1 METSKEIG
9 KISEALS
16 KVQGQLKPA
25 SYDLSNPHY
34 KSKYASLASI
44 METCRPALS
53 ANGIAVIQ
61 GTSIDLETLRV
72 NVTTLLTHVSG
83 EWIKETLSIKPAMDS
98 AQAIGSAISYGRRYC
113 LSALVGI
120 VSDDDDDGNLA
131 SGRPDVKPVLTTVK
145 KTPVPTTA
153 TNAVAATA
161 NAPAATKTPVTNA
174 VVPKT
179 TTQATPVKTEAAVAP
194 AKTEPVQPPSAQP
207 EPTVTVAPKVE
218 TPTQQRIGKI
228 REIFT
233 LSAKLGHTPQ
243 DMKTEIAAIL
253 GWSAPLRESSQM
265 TNDDL
270 DKVLAVFND
279 ALTAKS
285 DLQQEAA

>member
-1 METSKEIG
+1 METSQTVG
-9 KISEALS
+9 AISQALA
-16 KVQGQLKPA
+16 KAQGQMKPA
-25 SYDLSNPHY
+25 AFDASNPHF
-34 KSKYASLASI
+34 KSKYATLASI
-44 METCRPALS
+44 MEACRPALS
-53 ANGIAVIQ
+53 AAGIAVMQ
-61 GTSIDLETLRV
+61 GTSIDPETLRV

-83 EWIKETLSIKPAMDS
+83 EFIKETLSIKPAMDT
-98 AQAIGSAISYGRRYC
+98 AQAIGSAISYARRYC

-131 SGRPDVKPVLTTVK
+131 TGRPDVKPVLTSVK
-145 KTPVPTTA
+145 KTPAPVNPA
-153 TNAVAATA
+153 S
-161 NAPAATKTPVTNA
+161 PAATKTVA
-174 VVPKT
+174 
-179 TTQATPVKTEAAVAP
+179 QVKQP
-194 AKTEPVQPPSAQP
+194 AKTEVVPVPSNEPVQQPQP
-207 EPTVTVAPKVE
+207 EPPVTALKAE

-228 REIFT
+228 RQIFEM
-233 LSAKLGHTPQ
+233 SAKLGHSPVQ
-243 DMKTEIAAIL
+243 MKSEIAAIL